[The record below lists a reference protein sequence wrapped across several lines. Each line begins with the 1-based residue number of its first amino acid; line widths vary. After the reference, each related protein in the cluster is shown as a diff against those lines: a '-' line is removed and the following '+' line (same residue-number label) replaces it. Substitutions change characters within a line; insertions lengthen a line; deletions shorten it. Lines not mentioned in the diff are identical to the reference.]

1 MRSLSTVTT
10 AMLPG
15 GRMPSVVDRSI
26 VAGGD
31 GIVGE
36 ATVAVLGV
44 GAGVTTGAIEG
55 PAVFEAGRADGG
67 GELA

>member
-1 MRSLSTVTT
+1 MRRLSTVTT

-15 GRMPSVVDRSI
+15 GRMPSVVDRSR
-26 VAGGD
+26 VAGED
-31 GIVGE
+31 RTVGE

-44 GAGVTTGAIEG
+44 GAGMAASAIDG
-55 PAVFEAGRADGG
+55 LAVFDASRADGG